1 MAISVFK
8 LLSLRWRTMMIVYIR
23 SSDFKRGHL
32 NRTWHSL
39 ELVYRTSGFWSI
51 FSDPIGYCVSA
62 SRHMGVAYVRQKYSP
77 PTYFLWL
84 LWWFSLFFFIFF
96 FYFVIFLFFFPRY
109 CHHCWLALP
118 PHTSPSQ
125 PARTMHQTVI
135 SFDCSVA
142 IVSIV

>member
-39 ELVYRTSGFWSI
+39 EHVYRTSGFWSI
-51 FSDPIGYCVSA
+51 SSDPIGYCVSA
-62 SRHMGVAYVRQKYSP
+62 SRHMGVAYVRQKIFTSHLLFMVIMMILS
-77 PTYFLWL
+77 FLFYL
-84 LWWFSLFFFIFF
+84 L